1 MIRNVKLRNMIARNP
16 MMRIRM
22 PRPQSIRRAGIMLAI
37 LLAALAAGVRPAQC
51 QQRIADLTVHPGSA
65 PRRIVGYGIVVGLDG
80 TGDRSFGGG
89 QNNGATVRSVLNIL
103 RRFDVEVP
111 PNQLR
116 PRDVAAVLV
125 TAEVSPY
132 LRAGGR
138 FDVQVSALG
147 DATSL
152 RGGVLWTTPLV
163 TSPDEPS
170 LASAQGALTVAGDD
184 GSGYRSYRMNNS
196 GRIPDGGVLEV
207 DGAPA
212 APPEARLLL
221 RQPDLRTATR
231 IAAAVK
237 AAFGDS
243 AARVDDPGSVTLSA
257 PAASGG
263 DALGFL
269 SAVDTLTVRAAD
281 IARIV
286 ISGREGTLA
295 AGGDIR
301 IGPAV
306 VSHHGITLQ
315 IGGKN
320 PAASAAGGAAAD
332 PKLVALGGGSSV
344 EDVAAALHAAGAEPG
359 EMATI
364 FEALRNSGALHAE
377 VVVR

>member
-1 MIRNVKLRNMIARNP
+1 VSRALSLRSVSALLLM
-16 MMRIRM
+16 
-22 PRPQSIRRAGIMLAI
+22 SLAG
-37 LLAALAAGVRPAQC
+37 LAAGALPAQA
-51 QQRIADLTVHPGSA
+51 QQRISDLTLHPGST
-65 PRRIVGYGIVVGLDG
+65 PRRIVGYGLVVGLDG

-89 QNNGATVRSVLNIL
+89 LNNGATVRSVLNVL
-103 RRFDVEVP
+103 RRFNVEVP

-138 FDVQVSALG
+138 FDVQVSAVG

-163 TSPDEPS
+163 TSPEEPA
-170 LASAQGALTVAGDD
+170 LASAQGPLTVARDD
-184 GSGYRSYRMNNS
+184 GSGYRTYRTNNS

-207 DGAPA
+207 DGAPPL
-212 APPEARLLL
+212 APETRLLL
-221 RQPDLRTATR
+221 REPDLRTATR
-231 IAAAVK
+231 IVAAVK

-243 AARVDDPGSVTLSA
+243 AARVDDPGAVTLA
-257 PAASGG
+257 VPAASGG
-263 DALGFL
+263 DVLGFL
-269 SAVDTLTVRAAD
+269 AAVDTLSVRAGEV
-281 IARIV
+281 ARIV
-286 ISGREGTLA
+286 ISGRDGTLA

-301 IGPAV
+301 IGAAI

-320 PAASAAGGAAAD
+320 PAPASAAAGAAAVD
-332 PKLVALGGGSSV
+332 PKLVSLGGGTSV
-344 EDVAAALHAAGAEPG
+344 EDVAAALHAAGAESA
-359 EMATI
+359 EMAVI
-364 FEALRNSGALHAE
+364 FEALRASGALHAE